1 MSLEITYEPLYY
13 LYESE
18 SFSITP
24 TSLTGTPTDVTITQN
39 NTTYVNSSTLA
50 VDLSGVI
57 TGETKRIIGQA
68 ASGEV
73 TLTVTAT
80 DGTDTV
86 TATINIIV
94 MFNLKFCKSFS
105 TTALPEGE
113 YVIYSYIQGT
123 AVDELIVGYGYKTTY
138 SGSGNAKPYL
148 LGGLRHY
155 FKNKTSDKLDNFGQK
170 FYLKDYANEVGSC
183 EYSLIIQGGP
193 TGERKSLTQKVL
205 VNVYPKPDLEYEKY
219 DYTFFTNKNFEITP
233 TKLID
238 EPCIK
243 SISQRNNLEF
253 DSSSCVLTGSYSE
266 PITFSPYF
274 NVQSIYDL
282 TRTPTWNKKTFNIN
296 VVNPVLEYLPQDI
309 FVNMNS
315 VIEPSS
321 NSTILNNSVFTITE
335 TTFGLDDEI
344 QLENNGSLSANPTS
358 LGQVTKTITLT
369 TTDDSGNSETM
380 TATAVMNVVPPTLN
394 YDPVST
400 YKAEEVTINP
410 IIGGNLT
417 QFSVTSGTLPQ
428 GLELEPA
435 TGIIHGVINEIGSFT
450 VEITGTDGTEVST
463 AIGSVTIESKDPSIT
478 KLIYDDIS
486 TSINKKINS
495 VPEFDGYKITFSA
508 TSLPRGLSIDPETG
522 VISGMTS
529 VTDST
534 ITVTG
539 SSKIN
544 SISADVKITV
554 GGLFIVL
561 ARNPK

>member
-1 MSLEITYEPLYY
+1 MSLEITYDSLYY

-24 TSLTGTPTDVTITQN
+24 TSLTGDPTDVTITQN

-73 TLTVTAT
+73 TFTVTVT

-155 FKNKTSDKLDNFGQK
+155 FKNKTSTTLDNFGQK

-183 EYSLIIQGGP
+183 EYSLVIQGGP
-193 TGERKSLTQKVL
+193 AGERKSLTQKVL

-219 DYTFFTNKNFEITP
+219 DYTFFTNKNFEIAP

-344 QLENNGSLSANPTS
+344 QLENNGSLSASPTS

-394 YDPVST
+394 YEPVST
-400 YKAEEVTINP
+400 YMAEEVTINP
-410 IIGGNLT
+410 IIGGHLT
-417 QFSVTSGTLPQ
+417 QFSVTSGSLPQ
-428 GLELEPA
+428 GLELDPA
-435 TGIIHGVINEIGSFT
+435 TGVISGVINEIGSFT
-450 VEITGTDGTEVST
+450 IEITGTDGTEVST
-463 AIGSVTIESKDPSIT
+463 AIGSVIIESKNPSIT

-486 TSINKKINS
+486 TSINKKINC
-495 VPEFDGYKITFSA
+495 VPEFDGYKISFSA
-508 TSLPRGLSIDPETG
+508 ASLPQGLSIDSETG

-529 VTDST
+529 KTDSI